1 MWKIACTKCWGE
13 VRIDKNSFVRNVGSC
28 ISVDAI
34 DDDIF
39 WMLRFQK
46 ESLVWMNESNGLHK
60 DFVGLF
66 QKVIRYAEA
75 IGEGKCK

>member
-1 MWKIACTKCWGE
+1 M
-13 VRIDKNSFVRNVGSC
+13 RIDKNSFVRNVGSC